1 MEQEVVFCR
10 GLTDSLKRSMPKHRW
25 TSDDIS
31 HDSHG
36 YDIDRLARELF
47 LLHDLDGDGL
57 LGEDELVQINLTIAV
72 LHHGDNADLVHVE
85 DSYRA
90 MFREQFSP
98 EGHDAIRFGCFR
110 GYLLDLLRNID
121 PDVKAQKMI
130 LEQFITEAAVARE
143 VRFQELQA
151 SREAGVT
158 FLC

>member
-1 MEQEVVFCR
+1 METFPVLNRACVEQLQFSRQLHQMEQEVVFCR

-98 EGHDAIRFGCFR
+98 EGHDARF
-110 GYLLDLLRNID
+110 
-121 PDVKAQKMI
+121 
-130 LEQFITEAAVARE
+130 T
-143 VRFQELQA
+143 
-151 SREAGVT
+151 SRRKG
-158 FLC
+158 